1 MKTIF
6 VMVKCE
12 LGQAYQ
18 VADQAVQ
25 EVEEVSEVYSTS
37 GQYDLLMKC
46 YLPDTTDIGHFVT
59 ERVQVLPGIKETFT
73 IIAFKAFSP
82 DTASG

>member
-12 LGQAYQ
+12 LGRAYE

-59 ERVQVLPGIKETFT
+59 ERVQVLPGIKDTFT

-82 DTASG
+82 DTAPG